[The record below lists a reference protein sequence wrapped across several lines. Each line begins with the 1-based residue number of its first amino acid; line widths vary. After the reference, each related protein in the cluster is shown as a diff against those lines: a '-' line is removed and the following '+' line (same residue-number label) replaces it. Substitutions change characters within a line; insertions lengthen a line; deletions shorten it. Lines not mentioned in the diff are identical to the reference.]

1 MNKSIPGLRVPFYD
15 SSRKITKYRSEI
27 NKAVER
33 VLDSGNLVLGIEVAS
48 FEKEFADFLDAKY
61 CLGTANGTDSLEI
74 ALIAVG
80 AGLGSKV
87 ATCANAGGYSSTAIT
102 CIGATPVLMDVE
114 LESRNITIESVEYAI
129 NQGARYVI
137 ATHLYGMAIKD
148 IDQISRMCQEKN
160 VILIEDCAQ
169 AHGAEISGRKVG
181 TFGNIST
188 FSFYPTKNL
197 GALGDGGALITN
209 DDELFA
215 KLSKLRTY
223 GWGEKYRVEIARGRN
238 SRLDEVQAAILRVFL
253 RHLVSDNEK
262 RLQIA
267 QFYNDTIQPVDI
279 QKPQWNEGQYVA
291 HIYALT
297 SNSRNSLLGKLSHAG
312 VGYAIHY
319 PITDHHQ
326 IINNNKVLSLK
337 NSELL
342 SNSILS
348 LPCYPELTHE
358 EMCLVVDVI
367 NSK

>member
-1 MNKSIPGLRVPFYD
+1 MNKSVPGFQVSFYD
-15 SSRKITKYRSEI
+15 SSRKIAKYRSEI
-27 NKAVER
+27 NEAVER
-33 VLDSGNLVLGIEVAS
+33 VFNSGNLVLGSEVAS
-48 FEKEFADFLDAKY
+48 FEKEFANFLGAKY
-61 CLGTANGTDSLEI
+61 CVGTANGTDSLEI

-87 ATCANAGGYSSTAIT
+87 ATCANAGGYSSTAIS
-102 CIGATPVLMDVE
+102 CIGATPMFMDVE
-114 LESRNITIESVEYAI
+114 LESRNITIESVKYAI
-129 NQGARYVI
+129 KQGAQYVI
-137 ATHLYGMAIKD
+137 ATHLYGMAIRD
-148 IDQISRMCQEKN
+148 IDQISILCKDNN

-169 AHGAEISGRKVG
+169 AHGAEISGKKVG
-181 TFGNIST
+181 TFGSIST

-197 GALGDGGALITN
+197 GGLGDGGALITD
-209 DDELFA
+209 DDELFV
-215 KLSKLRTY
+215 KLLKLRTY

-253 RHLVSDNEK
+253 RHLTLDNEK

-267 QFYNDTIQPVDI
+267 QFYNEQIQSVEI
-279 QKPQWNEGQYVA
+279 LKPQWKEGQFVA
-291 HIYALT
+291 HIYAVA
-297 SNSRNSLLGKLSHAG
+297 SSSRNSILEKLSHAG

-326 IINNNKVLSLK
+326 IISNNKDLSLM

-342 SNSILS
+342 SNSIFS

-358 EMCLVVDVI
+358 EMCVVVEAI

>member
-1 MNKSIPGLRVPFYD
+1 MNKSDPGFQVPFYD
-15 SSRKITKYRSEI
+15 SSRKIAKYRSEI
-27 NKAVER
+27 NEAVER
-33 VLDSGNLVLGIEVAS
+33 VFNSGNFVLGSEVDS
-48 FEKEFADFLDAKY
+48 FEKEFANFLGAKY
-61 CLGTANGTDSLEI
+61 CVGTANGTDSLEI

-87 ATCANAGGYSSTAIT
+87 ATCANAGGYSSTAIS
-102 CIGATPVLMDVE
+102 CIGASPMYMDVE
-114 LESRNITIESVEYAI
+114 LESRNITIESVKYVI
-129 NQGARYVI
+129 QQGARYVI
-137 ATHLYGMAIKD
+137 ATHLYGMAIRD
-148 IDQISRMCQEKN
+148 IEQISILCKDNN

-169 AHGAEISGRKVG
+169 AHGAEISGKRVG
-181 TFGNIST
+181 TFGRIST

-197 GALGDGGALITN
+197 GALGDGGALITD
-209 DDELFA
+209 DDELFV
-215 KLSKLRTY
+215 KLLKLRTY

-253 RHLVSDNEK
+253 RHLTSDNEK

-267 QFYNDTIQPVDI
+267 QFYNEQIQSVEI
-279 QKPQWNEGQYVA
+279 LKPQWKEGQFVA
-291 HIYALT
+291 HIYAVA
-297 SNSRNSLLGKLSHAG
+297 SSSRNSILERLSHAG

-326 IINNNKVLSLK
+326 IISSNKDVSLK

-358 EMCLVVDVI
+358 EMCVAVDAI